1 MLAHNTYQQLLD
13 DTKICQHVDHD
24 EHRHVLPV
32 SVTPSW
38 FTNLKSTSEIDETKQ
53 RMNEGRNPSRPNKQ
67 IAICIVVCLFLSL
80 FLIQI
85 WKCSKEVHSCKKKR
99 IEVQKRKKIDNDH
112 LCKSWFRSS
121 CSGGVLLRRSVLLGS
136 RTTVT
141 GMFWTSWLQTSHV
154 RFPLMPNH
162 LNAHSLCANA
172 ISPRQLHSIFKISP
186 YSSVSESI
194 HILHTASSS
203 GISPSSCSSSP
214 TFLWHK
220 FSTHHQIAFTGLL

>member
-1 MLAHNTYQQLLD
+1 MTQKYANTLIMMSTGTSCQFLWHPVGLQISKAHQKSMRQNKERMKAEILRDPINRLQFALL
-13 DTKICQHVDHD
+13 
-24 EHRHVLPV
+24 
-32 SVTPSW
+32 
-38 FTNLKSTSEIDETKQ
+38 F
-53 RMNEGRNPSRPNKQ
+53 
-67 IAICIVVCLFLSL
+67 VCFSLCFLSRSENAQRK
-80 FLIQI
+80 FT
-85 WKCSKEVHSCKKKR
+85 HAKKKR
-99 IEVQKRKKIDNDH
+99 IEVQRRKKIDNDH
-112 LCKSWFRSS
+112 LRKSWFSSS

-220 FSTHHQIAFTGLL
+220 FSTHHQIVITGLL

>member
-1 MLAHNTYQQLLD
+1 MTQKYANTLIMMSTGTSCQFLWHPVGLQISKAHQKSMRQNKERMKAEILL
-13 DTKICQHVDHD
+13 
-24 EHRHVLPV
+24 
-32 SVTPSW
+32 
-38 FTNLKSTSEIDETKQ
+38 
-53 RMNEGRNPSRPNKQ
+53 RPNKQ
-67 IAICIVVCLFLSL
+67 IAICIIVCLFLSL

-85 WKCSKEVHSCKKKR
+85 WKCSKELHSCKKKR
-99 IEVQKRKKIDNDH
+99 IEVQKRKKIVNDH
-112 LCKSWFRSS
+112 LRKSWFSSS

-220 FSTHHQIAFTGLL
+220 FSTHHQIVMTGLL